1 MKFIWILRSWNSEDT
16 FWEHVREH
24 KEYDTAYLKVETL
37 LEEIKN
43 IILLKQQEWKDLCA
57 EHTELK
63 EGDREFTFEIP
74 TPELL
79 KSKTFFKFLTILGTS
94 ETNKD
99 FMQTWYIERLS
110 FTES

>member
-1 MKFIWILRSWNSEDT
+1 MRFIWILRTWNSEDT

-24 KEYDTAYLKVETL
+24 KQYDVAYSKVEHL

-57 EHTELK
+57 ENPELK
-63 EGDREFTFEIP
+63 ESDKEFTYEIP

-79 KSKTFFKFLTILGTS
+79 KTKTFFKFLSILGTS
-94 ETNKD
+94 ASTKD
-99 FMQTWYIERLS
+99 LIQTWYIERLS